1 MKKLVLAGWM
11 AAAAAARAGESWTV
25 ASPDGRLAATVKGGA
40 SLTYSVSLAGA
51 PVLGESPLGIVR
63 DDQRFVE
70 GLIFVTERRGRLA
83 EDYAM
88 PHGKR
93 SRCRVEA
100 NELTLAFRNAGGAP
114 LEIVV
119 RAQNDGIA
127 FRYRF
132 PDTLASPRTVTG
144 ELTGFQLPAGSAA
157 WVQPYDES
165 TKWTP
170 AYERLFEN
178 GMPVGGVTPNKAGW
192 CFPAL
197 FRTGANGPWALI
209 TEAAIDGTY
218 CGCRLASAAPG
229 GLYRLRFP
237 DAVEG
242 MKTGDV
248 APSSPLPWATPWRV
262 VIAGATPAAI
272 VESTL
277 VNDLNPPGP
286 ARPPSWIRPGRVA
299 WSWWSEQDSPR
310 KPDRMKAFIDLAA
323 EMGWEYFLVDAN
335 WNYVDEKAILDLI
348 RYAKSKKVGI
358 LLWYNSG
365 GPHNEV
371 TEAPRDRMMPRDV
384 RRREFAWLQKLGVK
398 GVKVD
403 FFQSDKQNIMQHYVD
418 ILRDAADFDIMVNFH
433 GCTVPRG
440 WARTYPHLI
449 TMEGVRGAECYIFDP
464 NFPAAAPSHNTI
476 LPFTRN
482 VVGSMDYTPV
492 AFADNN
498 NPHKTTVAH
507 ELALSVVFESGWMH
521 FADGVDAYRKT
532 PDFVKDFL
540 RGVPVAWDD
549 VKFLAGI
556 PGDHVAIARRK
567 GDDWYIGA
575 LNGRDQPVTLHLSL
589 DFLPAGHSYAMTRI
603 GDGSGPRAFDKTD
616 VQVRAGAA
624 PLTVTLQPFGGVA
637 AQLKRK

>member
-1 MKKLVLAGWM
+1 MKTWILAGWVSVAGM
-11 AAAAAARAGESWTV
+11 AAAESWTV
-25 ASPDGRLAATVKGGA
+25 ASPDGKLTATVKPGA
-40 SLTYSVSLAGA
+40 ALTYSVALGGT
-51 PVLGESPLGIVR
+51 PVLDDSPLGIVR

-70 GLIFVTERRGRLA
+70 GLVFVA
-83 EDYAM
+83 ESRAKVAEEYAM

-100 NELTLAFRNAGGAP
+100 SELTLAFRTAGGARMD
-114 LEIVV
+114 LVL
-119 RAQNDGIA
+119 RASNDGLA
-127 FRYRF
+127 LRYVF
-132 PDTLASPRTVTG
+132 PETNAAARTVTE
-144 ELTGFQLPAGSAA
+144 ELTGFQLPAKSAS
-157 WVQPYDES
+157 WTQPYDES

-178 GMPVGGVTPNKAGW
+178 GLPAGTYTTNKAGW

-197 FRTGANGPWALI
+197 FRAGENGPWVLV
-209 TEAAIDGTY
+209 TEAGIDGSY

-229 GLYRLRFP
+229 GLYRIRFP
-237 DAVEG
+237 DAGEG
-242 MKTGDV
+242 LRTGAV
-248 APSSPLPWATPWRV
+248 APSSALPWATPWRV

-277 VNDLNPPGP
+277 VQDLNPPGP
-286 ARPPSWIRPGRVA
+286 ARTPSWIRPGRAA

-310 KPDRMKAFIDLAA
+310 KPDRLKAFIDLAA

-335 WNYVDEKAILDLI
+335 WNYVDEPAILDLVKH
-348 RYAKSKKVGI
+348 AKSKKVG
-358 LLWYNSG
+358 LLFWYNSG

-403 FFQSDKQNIMQHYVD
+403 FFQSDKQNLMQHYLD
-418 ILRDAADFDIMVNFH
+418 ILRDAADFDMMVNFH
-433 GCTVPRG
+433 GCTMPRG
-440 WARTYPHLI
+440 WQRTFPHLM

-464 NFPAAAPSHNTI
+464 KFPAAAPSHNTI
-476 LPFTRN
+476 LAFTRN

-492 AFADNN
+492 TFSDNN
-498 NPHKTTVAH
+498 NPRKTTAAH

-521 FADGVDAYRKT
+521 MADGVASYRAQ

-549 VKFLAGI
+549 VKFLAGA
-556 PGDHVAIARRK
+556 PGDHIALARRK

-575 LNGRDQPVTLHLSL
+575 INGIDQAVTLKLPL
-589 DFLPAGHSYAMTRI
+589 DFLPAGTAYAMTRI
-603 GDGSGPRAFDKTD
+603 GDGGSPRTFDRAD
-616 VQVRAGAA
+616 AAVRAGTA
-624 PLTVTLQPFGGVA
+624 PLEVTLQPFGGSVVR
-637 AQLKRK
+637 LKKN